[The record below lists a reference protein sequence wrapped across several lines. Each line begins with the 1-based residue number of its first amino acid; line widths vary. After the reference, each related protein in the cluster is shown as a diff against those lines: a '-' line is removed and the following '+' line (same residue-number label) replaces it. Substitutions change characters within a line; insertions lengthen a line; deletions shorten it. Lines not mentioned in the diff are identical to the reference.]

1 MSWKAICQPK
11 DEGGLGLKDI
21 LTWNQACV
29 LQNIW
34 TIITKAGSLWIAWI

>member
-21 LTWNQACV
+21 LTWNHACV

-34 TIITKAGSLWIAWI
+34 AIITKAGSLWIAWI